1 MNSRWEVLIIPNNPQ
16 TVRSQPLPVQSLPM
30 TITTTWQPLP
40 MTISTTW
47 QPPPH
52 DNHQHALYN
61 QHLSPLPGFILQEN
75 HHHMTITTTWQSLP
89 HDNHHHMTITTTYLP
104 THSFGQMSPN
114 YNSELFCPSRRF
126 FDWIYI
132 VIRCPNAVQTFL
144 ENSTIQSMVLVS
156 GFMKNIEQENT
167 HLMYF
172 YMVNNKLDT
181 LIEIIIFFWPW
192 FRKQTVGIKFQL
204 HGGCI

>member
-1 MNSRWEVLIIPNNPQ
+1 
-16 TVRSQPLPVQSLPM
+16 M
-30 TITTTWQPLP
+30 TTTTNDNHYHMTTTTTWQPP
-40 MTISTTW
+40 TCPVQST
-47 QPPPH
+47 PV
-52 DNHQHALYN
+52 
-61 QHLSPLPGFILQEN
+61 
-75 HHHMTITTTWQSLP
+75 TITRFYFARKSSP
-89 HDNHHHMTITTTYLP
+89 HDNHHHMTITTSWQPPPHICQPILLGKCLLTTIL
-104 THSFGQMSPN
+104 
-114 YNSELFCPSRRF
+114 SEQAILW
-126 FDWIYI
+126 FDLYC
-132 VIRCPNAVQTFL
+132 IRCPNDVQTFL
-144 ENSTIQSMVLVS
+144 ENFTIQSMVLVS